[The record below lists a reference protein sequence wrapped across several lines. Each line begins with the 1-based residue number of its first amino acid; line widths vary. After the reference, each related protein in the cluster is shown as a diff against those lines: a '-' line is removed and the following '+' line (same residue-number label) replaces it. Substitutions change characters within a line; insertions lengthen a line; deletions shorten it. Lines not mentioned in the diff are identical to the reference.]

1 MPIAANR
8 TTNCRGCGQLVMF
21 IRTKDNE
28 TIGLD
33 LAEPVYTRVWDPD
46 SDKGFWMQDKSNE
59 AFVRHTCPPRSK

>member
-1 MPIAANR
+1 
-8 TTNCRGCGQLVMF
+8 MF